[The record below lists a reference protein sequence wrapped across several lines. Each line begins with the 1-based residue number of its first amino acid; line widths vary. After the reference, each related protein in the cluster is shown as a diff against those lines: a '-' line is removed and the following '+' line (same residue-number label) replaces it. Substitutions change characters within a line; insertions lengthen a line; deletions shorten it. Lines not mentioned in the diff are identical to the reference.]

1 MAFGIGSMSG
11 LPILRV
17 GGLPLIYEKIGVNG
31 PRITFNEPL
40 RKLVYAGVGVAGAI
54 GVARAALTYQDPAT
68 RSFDMSEP
76 DTSRGHHGS
85 NYAMNLHY
93 NNK

>member
-1 MAFGIGSMSG
+1 MAFNMGNISG

-17 GGLPLIYEKIGVNG
+17 GGLPLLYEKVGING

-40 RKLVYAGVGVAGAI
+40 RKMVYKGAGIVGAL

-76 DTSRGHHGS
+76 DTSRGRHGS